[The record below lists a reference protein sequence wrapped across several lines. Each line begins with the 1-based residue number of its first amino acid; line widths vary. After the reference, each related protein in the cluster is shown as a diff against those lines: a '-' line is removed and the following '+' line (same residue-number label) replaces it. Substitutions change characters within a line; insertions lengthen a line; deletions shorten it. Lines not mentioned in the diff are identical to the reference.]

1 MSEGFP
7 EARHGRRGKGTTRDT
22 AHHHRKA
29 LSARVVALG
38 GEGLA
43 QGAAREVG
51 LIPSAVDGVIP
62 VGGPPTT
69 GKHPGK
75 KHGNPQ

>member
-1 MSEGFP
+1 MSKGFP
-7 EARHGRRGKGTTRDT
+7 ETRHGRRGKGATRDT

-38 GEGLA
+38 GECLA
-43 QGAAREVG
+43 QGATGEVG
-51 LIPSAVDGVIP
+51 FVPSAVDGVIP

-75 KHGNPQ
+75 KHANPQ